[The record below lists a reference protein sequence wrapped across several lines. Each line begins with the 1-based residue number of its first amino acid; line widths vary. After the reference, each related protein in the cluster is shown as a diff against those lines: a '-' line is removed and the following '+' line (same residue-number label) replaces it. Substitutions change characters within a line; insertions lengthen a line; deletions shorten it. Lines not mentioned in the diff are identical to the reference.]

1 MRWIA
6 EGFRLFRRSPLN
18 WMMLSAIWLLV
29 AFALVAIPTLGQLIL
44 YLLTPALG
52 GGLLLG
58 CRALEQGGRLLP
70 NHLVA
75 GLQSHAAPLVTV
87 GGVYLIGN
95 VLAFGAFMALGGGKI
110 IAAAL
115 QRSSDP
121 GAPPPNLPTDP
132 LLAVFLL
139 LPLFMAVIFAPALVV
154 FRGVPAVDAMK
165 TSFLACWRN
174 LLPVLLFATV
184 SAFLAMLAML
194 PYGLGALIWIPVY
207 AGAVYRAYQ
216 AVFEEPPAPA
226 AEQPASP

>member
-121 GAPPPNLPTDP
+121 GAPPPNVPTDP

-154 FRGVPAVDAMK
+154 FRRRTGGGRDEDQ
-165 TSFLACWRN
+165 
-174 LLPVLLFATV
+174 LPR
-184 SAFLAMLAML
+184 ML
-194 PYGLGALIWIPVY
+194 
-207 AGAVYRAYQ
+207 
-216 AVFEEPPAPA
+216 EK
-226 AEQPASP
+226 PASGPAFRHRVSVPCDAGNAALRSRCADLDTGVRGRGVSRLPSRVRGTSSARG

>member
-121 GAPPPNLPTDP
+121 GAPPPNVPTDP